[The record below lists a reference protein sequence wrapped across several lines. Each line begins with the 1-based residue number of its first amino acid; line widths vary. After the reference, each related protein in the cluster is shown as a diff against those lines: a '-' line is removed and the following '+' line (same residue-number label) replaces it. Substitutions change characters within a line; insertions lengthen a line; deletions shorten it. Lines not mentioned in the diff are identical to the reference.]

1 MEYDY
6 CNKDNKDVHLIS
18 PWRFRIAHLKSL
30 IVPTSGLVQVFGGSM
45 NDVVDG
51 PDRVIFKISLN
62 SDKSKSHS

>member
-6 CNKDNKDVHLIS
+6 CNKDVHLIS
-18 PWRFRIAHLKSL
+18 PWRFHIAHLKSL

-62 SDKSKSHS
+62 NDKSKSHS

>member
-1 MEYDY
+1 MEYNY
-6 CNKDNKDVHLIS
+6 CNKDLHLIS
-18 PWRFRIAHLKSL
+18 SRLFHIGHLESL

-62 SDKSKSHS
+62 NDKSKSHL

>member
-6 CNKDNKDVHLIS
+6 CNKDVHLIS

-51 PDRVIFKISLN
+51 PDRVIFKIFKISLN
-62 SDKSKSHS
+62 NDKSKSHS